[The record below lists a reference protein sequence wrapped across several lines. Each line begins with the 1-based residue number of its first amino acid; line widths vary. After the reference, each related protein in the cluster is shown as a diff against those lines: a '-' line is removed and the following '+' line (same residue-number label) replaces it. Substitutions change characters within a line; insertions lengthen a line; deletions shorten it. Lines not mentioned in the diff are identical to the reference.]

1 MNNCDCKS
9 TKKTPNDNK
18 WIKKDDNITEYIE
31 KLTSPFIQ
39 KDIIQSIIDS
49 RDNFV
54 NSESTINDYYIKNK
68 DTISLS
74 HFKSKLDSL
83 L

>member
-1 MNNCDCKS
+1 MSNCNCKS
-9 TKKTPNDNK
+9 NTKKPDDNK
-18 WIKKDDNITEYIE
+18 WIKKDDDVKKYIE

-39 KDIIQSIIDS
+39 KDIIQMIIES

-54 NSESTINDYYIKNK
+54 NVESNVNNYYTKNK
-68 DTISLS
+68 DKISLS
-74 HFKSKLDSL
+74 HFKSKLESL